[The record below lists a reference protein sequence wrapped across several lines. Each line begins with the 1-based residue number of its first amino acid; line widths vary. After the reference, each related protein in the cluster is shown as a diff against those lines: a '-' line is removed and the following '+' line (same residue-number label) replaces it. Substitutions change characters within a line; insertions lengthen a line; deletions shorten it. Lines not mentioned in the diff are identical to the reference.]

1 MVPSPSLSGPRI
13 VVAESDLSV
22 RHLMTIVLTRA
33 GVRVVPVPHLDAAVA
48 ACESDAAVSAAIV
61 DASMARRP
69 AAAFDHLR
77 TARPHF
83 AVLLVGSGDPPADGD
98 GDGVARLGKPF
109 TTTDLLRAVEALVAV
124 SNPGGGRTSDAAG

>member
-1 MVPSPSLSGPRI
+1 VVPSPSLSGPRI

-22 RHLMTIVLTRA
+22 RHLVTIGMKPA
-33 GVRVVPVPHLDAAVA
+33 GVRGVPVPHLDAA
-48 ACESDAAVSAAIV
+48 CESDATVSAAIV

-98 GDGVARLGKPF
+98 GVARLGKPF

-124 SNPGGGRTSDAAG
+124 SNPGGGRTSEAAG